1 MIFQSFGKWL
11 SHDSTL
17 RAGALTFFTIM
28 PLPSLMVIVAAALAQ
43 IYGQGQGT
51 EILIE
56 QITSFGGPT
65 VANLFSSIL
74 NEARTPFVSLLSSLI
89 AIAFAV
95 AGTIGAFSVLQN
107 SLNRIWEITPKKKR
121 KQKISPFLLILG
133 AGILVVI
140 WTTLYTIFF
149 NAIDIAI
156 TPLLGEFAPW
166 LLRGLQAIGSLLLGT
181 LLFAIIYKELPET
194 DVKWTDVTWAAFIT
208 SIMFTFLNY
217 LFGLFLSFSHSTL
230 AGTAGTLIF
239 LLFWIYL
246 MNLFVLFGGE
256 FSKIYADTIGSQKN
270 KPKKVDKP
278 IKRVDVKADFEWK
291 VTPSRT

>member
-1 MIFQSFGKWL
+1 M
-11 SHDSTL
+11 
-17 RAGALTFFTIM
+17 
-28 PLPSLMVIVAAALAQ
+28 
-43 IYGQGQGT
+43 
-51 EILIE
+51 
-56 QITSFGGPT
+56 
-65 VANLFSSIL
+65 
-74 NEARTPFVSLLSSLI
+74 
-89 AIAFAV
+89 
-95 AGTIGAFSVLQN
+95 
-107 SLNRIWEITPKKKR
+107 
-121 KQKISPFLLILG
+121 
-133 AGILVVI
+133 
-140 WTTLYTIFF
+140 
-149 NAIDIAI
+149 
-156 TPLLGEFAPW
+156 
-166 LLRGLQAIGSLLLGT
+166 LRGLQAIGSLLLGT

-217 LFGLFLSFSHSTL
+217 LFGLYLSFSHSTL